1 MDTTSALQCGWA
13 AIHLIGLASTFLI
26 RAYVGRKGEAPL
38 QAVYLLGLA
47 GVALATLAG
56 EQLAW
61 PMWNLSAFT
70 LAAMITL
77 AVAESHPRGLE
88 PHA

>member
-61 PMWNLSAFT
+61 PLWILSAFT
-70 LAAMITL
+70 LALML
-77 AVAESHPRGLE
+77 VVAVVDAPPR
-88 PHA
+88 ASR